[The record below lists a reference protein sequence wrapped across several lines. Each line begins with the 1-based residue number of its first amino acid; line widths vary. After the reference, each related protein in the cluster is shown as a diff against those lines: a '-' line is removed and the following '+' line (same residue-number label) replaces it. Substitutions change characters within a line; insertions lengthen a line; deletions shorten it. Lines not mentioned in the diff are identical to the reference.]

1 MYLYITKIRKF
12 HDWSYFEAC
21 LLHLSR
27 MSLIFKN
34 RQEAHFVSRIDVNPT
49 ISIKNLYTLIGKG
62 SDKLYET
69 KPKTMLYFIERITM
83 HQNILNVAVV
93 NVYSI

>member
-1 MYLYITKIRKF
+1 MYLYITKIRQL

-34 RQEAHFVSRIDVNPT
+34 RQEAHFVSRIDVNPLFQI
-49 ISIKNLYTLIGKG
+49 ISIKNSYTLIARYVINYMKKYHKQGCTF
-62 SDKLYET
+62 Y
-69 KPKTMLYFIERITM
+69 
-83 HQNILNVAVV
+83 NVLLCIKCSCVSYV
-93 NVYSI
+93 